1 MNYMLIPLTDHGIGA
16 EILGL
21 DLREP
26 VDDS

>member
-1 MNYMLIPLTDHGIGA
+1 MNYTLAPLTDYGSGA